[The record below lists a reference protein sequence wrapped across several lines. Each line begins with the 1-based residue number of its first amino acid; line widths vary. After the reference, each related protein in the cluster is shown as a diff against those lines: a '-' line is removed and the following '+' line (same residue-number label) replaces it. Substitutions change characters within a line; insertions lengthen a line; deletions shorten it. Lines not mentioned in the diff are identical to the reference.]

1 MAMKFREFADLL
13 AFSRLVGDGDVTVT
27 GVQADH
33 RLIEPGNVFVCIPG
47 SVHDGHRFAAEAVA
61 KGAGAVVAEKE
72 LPFLPVPQLIV
83 RDTREAVGWLAAHF
97 HGYPSRDMKLI
108 GVTGTNG
115 KTTVT
120 RLIDRIFADA
130 GFKTGVM
137 GTIGVRYGDV
147 KLPAERTTQEAPDL
161 QRTLRWMADAGVE
174 VCAMEVSSHALEL
187 GRVKGCRFRTAVFT
201 NLTQDHLDYHQTME
215 RYRAAKGLLFARLSS
230 DGPGRERQFA
240 VLNADDGASA
250 EYARLTG
257 AQVVTYGVGRAADVT
272 ARDIDVSPKGTA
284 FTLVTPFGA
293 GRVNMKLIGGFNV
306 HNALAAAAAAL
317 VEGIGLDAV
326 IRSLEAAEP
335 VEGRME
341 RVDAGQEF
349 LVLVDYAH
357 TPDGLE
363 NALRS
368 ISRFAEGNIITVF
381 GCGGDRDRAKRPVM
395 GRIAAEYSDLVFVTS
410 DNPRSEEPMAII
422 REIMEGIRE
431 SGFPE
436 DRCEAVED
444 RREAIR
450 RAVAA
455 AGKGDVVL
463 IAGKGHETYQ
473 ILKNGTIDFDDRQV
487 AREAIREAIGG
498 PGR

>member
-1 MAMKFREFADLL
+1 MTRMAMKFREFAELL
-13 AFSRLVGDGDVTVT
+13 AFSRLVGDGDAVVT
-27 GVQADH
+27 GVQMDH
-33 RLIEPGNVFVCIPG
+33 RLIEPGNAFVCIPG
-47 SVHDGHRFAAEAVA
+47 AVHDGHAFAAEAVA
-61 KGAGAVVAEKE
+61 KGAAAVVAEKE

-83 RDTREAVGWLAAHF
+83 RDTRQAVGWLAAHF
-97 HGYPSRDMKLI
+97 HGYPSRRLKLV

-120 RLIDRIFADA
+120 WLIDRIFADA
-130 GFKTGVM
+130 GYKTGVL
-137 GTIGVRYGDV
+137 GTIGVKYGDV
-147 KLPAERTTQEAPDL
+147 NLPAERTTQEAPDL

-201 NLTQDHLDYHQTME
+201 NLTQDHLDYHVTME
-215 RYRAAKGLLFARLSS
+215 RYRATKGLLFARLAC
-230 DGPGRERQFA
+230 DGPGDGRQFA
-240 VLNADDGASA
+240 VLNADDEASA
-250 EYARLTG
+250 EYARLTA
-257 AQVVTYGVGRAADVT
+257 AQVITYGIEREADIM
-272 ARDIDVSPKGTA
+272 AKDIAVHSRGTS
-284 FTLVTPFGA
+284 FTLVTPAGS
-293 GRVNMKLIGGFNV
+293 GRVHMKLIGAFNV

-317 VEGIGLDAV
+317 PEGIGLASV

-335 VEGRME
+335 VAGRME
-341 RVDAGQEF
+341 TVDAGQDF

-363 NALRS
+363 NALRT
-368 ISRFAEGNIITVF
+368 ICRFAEGKIITVF
-381 GCGGDRDRAKRPVM
+381 GCGGDRDRTKRPVM

-422 REIMEGIRE
+422 GEIMEGIRE

-436 DRCEAVED
+436 DRCQAVED

-455 AGKGDVVL
+455 AEKGDVVL

-473 ILKNGTIDFDDRQV
+473 ILKSGTIEFDDRQV
-487 AREAIREAIGG
+487 AREAIRGL
-498 PGR
+498 GR